1 MLKALTSFFTNIK
14 EADNEESCSEDW
26 HVAEAVRAAAV
37 VRAADFTSTFND
49 HESLPLLYIFIY

>member
-26 HVAEAVRAAAV
+26 HVARAVHAAAV
-37 VRAADFTSTFND
+37 ARAAVVTATRND
-49 HESLPLLYIFIY
+49 HRPPSILYIFIY